1 MPVRAAPSGA
11 LARGYYGAM
20 IDHALLEQVLQLD
33 AAARRELR
41 GVIDDSLDDGY
52 VSPEIAAI
60 IDQRIADADAN
71 PDDHVTLDEDER
83 EVRSR
88 RHVA

>member
-1 MPVRAAPSGA
+1 M
-11 LARGYYGAM
+11 
-20 IDHALLEQVLQLD
+20 
-33 AAARRELR
+33 
-41 GVIDDSLDDGY
+41 IDDSLDDGY

-71 PDDHVTLDEDER
+71 PDDYVTLDEDER

>member
-1 MPVRAAPSGA
+1 MTMQALSGFAAGEYVA
-11 LARGYYGAM
+11 AM
-20 IDHALLEQVLQLD
+20 VNHALLEQVLGLD
-33 AAARRELR
+33 GFARRESR
-41 GVIDDSLDDGY
+41 AVIDDSLDDGY

-71 PDDHVTLDEDER
+71 PDDYVTLDEDER

-88 RHVA
+88 RRLA

>member
-1 MPVRAAPSGA
+1 MTVQALSGFAA
-11 LARGYYGAM
+11 REYVGAM
-20 IDHALLEQVLQLD
+20 VNHGLLEQVLGLD
-33 AAARRELR
+33 EATRRELR
-41 GVIDDSLDDGY
+41 AAIGDSLDDGY

-71 PDDHVTLDEDER
+71 PDDYVTLDEDER

-88 RHVA
+88 RHIA